1 MGEELGHVES
11 EVSIGHL
18 CDLSASLLGLSIQSS
33 VEACIH
39 QYRDHRSR
47 GRPGEKDFILA
58 HNAIK
63 ELSVYIGD
71 IPRRQFE

>member
-1 MGEELGHVES
+1 MDGGDRVGGEEVGFFFFNVGMGEELGHVES

-39 QYRDHRSR
+39 T
-47 GRPGEKDFILA
+47 
-58 HNAIK
+58 
-63 ELSVYIGD
+63 ELQEGNTQQGPAALICV
-71 IPRRQFE
+71 